1 MQVPAL
7 SSQVQSATKECHNA
21 LRIWFLQT
29 INLCRLMEQFIST
42 LRCLLQW
49 RLHTLTAHFNI
60 HILHNAGTI
69 CQFWILWHIHLIRL
83 KCLLTTKGIQEQVI
97 AQTNVFTIPNH
108 WAKIRSMESILYF
121 TSMMEP
127 IRVQLTS

>member
-1 MQVPAL
+1 MQVPAA

-21 LRIWFLQT
+21 LRIWFLQI

-60 HILHNAGTI
+60 SILHNARTF
-69 CQFWILWHIHLIRL
+69 QFWILWHIHLIHL

-97 AQTNVFTIPNH
+97 AQTNVFIIPSLR
-108 WAKIRSMESILYF
+108 AKIRSMESILYF